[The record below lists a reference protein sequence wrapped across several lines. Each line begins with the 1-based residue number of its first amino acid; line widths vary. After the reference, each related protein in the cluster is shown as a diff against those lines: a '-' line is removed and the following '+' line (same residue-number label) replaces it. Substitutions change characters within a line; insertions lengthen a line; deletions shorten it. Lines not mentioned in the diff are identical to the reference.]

1 MTMKLSDYVARRI
14 AETGTRHVFLLAG
27 GGSMHLV
34 DSFGRRRDMEY
45 VCNLHEQACSIAA
58 EAYGQYTNNLGVA
71 LVTTGPGGTNAIT
84 GLAGAWLD
92 STPCLFLSGQVKR
105 PDLMGDRGVRQMGFQ
120 ELNIIRVVESITKYA
135 VTVMDPLSIRY
146 HMDKALH
153 LARSGRPGPV
163 WIDIPLDVQSAV
175 IEEAELE
182 GYGPP
187 GDVDSGG
194 RVRLE
199 QEIRTAIGVLNRSE
213 RPVILVG
220 NGVRVSR
227 AMEEL
232 RELISILKIPVLTTW
247 KAADFLP
254 DDHPL
259 YIGRPGSIGQRAAN
273 FAQQNSDCLVIL
285 GARLDLGQTG
295 YNHRNFAR
303 AAKKI
308 MIDVDPAEIDKM
320 DMAIEVPVRADAKAA
335 IGEFLRQSSSIAKK
349 DRSAWWDHCR
359 DWKARYPV
367 ILPEYWRER
376 EGVSTYVLID
386 VLSEAMGSEDL
397 LVPGSSGTCSEVVMQ
412 AFRVKEGMRIL
423 NTQGL
428 GAMGF
433 GISAAIGACL
443 AAGRKPT
450 VCVDGDGGFQMN
462 IQELETIRRLNLPIK
477 FFILNNRGYG
487 SIQATQ
493 NNYFDGFFVGS
504 NDASGMTL
512 PEVTKVAGSYGL
524 KTARIENHAGITER
538 VGEILRME
546 GPVVCDVIISPNQAT
561 APRISS
567 VKGEDGKIYSK
578 PLEDMWPFLDR
589 DEFAANMLIP
599 AEERQ
604 PFTTE
609 TQRTQRM
616 ALKLSF

>member
-1 MTMKLSDYVARRI
+1 MIKLSDYVARRI

-34 DSFGRRRDMEY
+34 DSFGRREDLEY

-92 STPCLFLSGQVKR
+92 STPCMFLSGQVKR
-105 PDLMGDRGVRQMGFQ
+105 PDLIGDRGVRQMGFQ
-120 ELNIIRVVESITKYA
+120 ELNIVRVVKSLTKYA
-135 VTVMDPLSIRY
+135 VTVMESRSIKY
-146 HMDKALH
+146 HMDKALY

-163 WIDIPLDVQSAV
+163 WIDIPLDVQSAM
-175 IEEAELE
+175 INEAELKGFE
-182 GYGPP
+182 PARDDAVGI
-187 GDVDSGG
+187 
-194 RVRLE
+194 RERLE
-199 QEIRTAIGVLNRSE
+199 REIRKAIEVINLSE

-220 NGVRVSR
+220 NGVRVSG
-227 AMEEL
+227 AGGEL
-232 RELISILKIPVLTTW
+232 RKLLEILKIPVLTTW
-247 KAADFLP
+247 KMADYLA

-259 YIGRPGSIGQRAAN
+259 YVGRPGSIGQRAAN
-273 FAQQNSDCLVIL
+273 FAQQNSDCIIIL

-295 YNHRNFAR
+295 YNHRNFAP

-308 MIDVDPAEIDKM
+308 MIDVDLAEISKM
-320 DMAIEVPVRADAKAA
+320 DMEIEAPLCVDAKTAV
-335 IGEFLRQSSSIAKK
+335 GEFLRQASTIFKK
-349 DRSAWWDHCR
+349 DRSGWWERCR

-367 ILPEYWRER
+367 ILPEYWKEP

-386 VLSEAMGSEDL
+386 VLSELMEASDL

-428 GAMGF
+428 GSMGF
-433 GISAAIGACL
+433 GISASIGACL
-443 AAGRKPT
+443 ASGRRRT
-450 VCVDGDGGFQMN
+450 VCIDGDGGFQMN
-462 IQELETIRRLNLPIK
+462 IQELETVRRLQLPIK
-477 FFILNNRGYG
+477 FFVLNNRGYG

-493 NNYFDGFFVGS
+493 KNYFDGFFVGS
-504 NDASGMTL
+504 SDASGMTL
-512 PEVTKVAGSYGL
+512 PDVSKVAGAYGL
-524 KTARIENHAGITER
+524 KTARIADHAGIRER
-538 VGEILRME
+538 IGEILRME
-546 GPVVCDVIISPNQAT
+546 GPVVCDVVISPNQTT

-589 DEFAANMLIP
+589 EEFAANMLIP
-599 AEERQ
+599 TGE
-604 PFTTE
+604 
-609 TQRTQRM
+609 
-616 ALKLSF
+616 